1 MPSDESHQ
9 DDNSGV
15 TWRHRK
21 AFWAWGRIFGGFIF
35 GGVLTIPTGF
45 VIHNI
50 GMVVFGIGFI
60 LFGLAFAY
68 LVNIMTKDD
77 P

>member
-1 MPSDESHQ
+1 MPRKETGRDR
-9 DDNSGV
+9 DTGV
-15 TWRHRK
+15 PWRHRK

-45 VIHNI
+45 IIRNI
-50 GMVVFGIGFI
+50 GMVLFGIGFI

-68 LVNIMTKDD
+68 LVNVMTKNDA
-77 P
+77 